1 MENNSIEASVSTQS
15 LIFRSGG
22 NPVSFEV
29 SISNNSYQF
38 TDFKLEVSA
47 PGENYNPAHKW
58 YRLSPDVASAQPHGS
73 TTKFQVIITDT
84 PIPGFVGTV
93 NLTVKVLSPQ
103 LRQERRLLVRLEI
116 APGSQSATVN
126 VELPVKQFQA
136 YPRNSVDI
144 PVLVRNIGPQ
154 FSELVLRLQGI
165 EPEWLVGGAERRLSL
180 DGNTQVEVSFQCQP
194 PSVLQAPSRN
204 YPFQI
209 EVIGQNLA
217 DANLNGILEVLPVG
231 FVELKIDPNR
241 RQLPQGGHWLPNW
254 KTKSTTF
261 GVSFKNG
268 SNVHQQVHPILQGK
282 DAQKCTADS
291 LPPSA
296 SLDLGATTQV
306 DLEIASNRP
315 WVGIGKTLALEVK
328 GVLSDSRLG
337 STDPATQSVEVRVLP
352 LIPIWMQLG
361 AIAMLVAIFGWLF
374 KPSAGAHTD
383 FVNTVRFSGD
393 ADTIVSGS
401 NDGTIRRW
409 QVFGDKVQPHER
421 QRGVLANLDRA
432 TNVLRFMPENNN
444 RVAAGLENGA
454 VELFDVKTATKI
466 DKLIDPQWAGDRVFD
481 LTFTPDSKYLFVGHG
496 SGKVRVWNNP
506 LLGGKLQPVA
516 ANLLDLTKLGQT
528 SFEVHSLAL
537 SPDRQ
542 TLAIGGNFKRFI
554 LWDWTKAQGKPPT
567 QSILVQKLEKLD
579 SKLSAGR
586 DDNIWDL
593 AFAPKAPNILATAD
607 SDGYVTMWDLA
618 RCQSEKQPVTVTP
631 VTELDCQANGIIDR
645 WQASP
650 KAIRSIAFSED
661 GRLLVSAG
669 DEGKI
674 VVWSLDPD
682 YKRDPQGRS
691 TVYDSNQKI
700 NSIDLKTTNRGVEI
714 VSGSQDFQ
722 VRLHHLK

>member
-29 SISNNSYQF
+29 SVSNNSYQF

-47 PGENYNPAHKW
+47 PGENHNPADKW

-84 PIPGFVGTV
+84 PLPGFVGTV

-116 APGSQSATVN
+116 TPGSQSATVN

-136 YPRNSVDI
+136 YPRNTVDI
-144 PVLVRNIGPQ
+144 PVRVRNIGPQ

-165 EPEWLVGGAERRLSL
+165 EPEWCVGGAERRLSL
-180 DGNTQVEVSFQCQP
+180 DANTQVEVSFQCEP

-204 YPFQI
+204 YPFHV

-217 DANLNGILEVLPVG
+217 DANLDGSLEVLPVG

-241 RQLPQGGHWLPNW
+241 RQLPPGGHWLPNW
-254 KTKSTTF
+254 TAKSTTF
-261 GVSFKNG
+261 DVSFKNG
-268 SNVHQQVHPILQGK
+268 SNVHQQVDVILQGK
-282 DAQKCTADS
+282 DAQKCSAHS

-306 DLEIASNRP
+306 DLEIVANRP
-315 WVGIGKTLALEVK
+315 WVGIGQTLALEAK
-328 GVLSDSRLG
+328 GVLSDRRLG
-337 STDPATQSVEVRVLP
+337 STDPATQSLEVRVLP
-352 LIPIWMQLG
+352 LIPIWMQL
-361 AIAMLVAIFGWLF
+361 AALAVLVAILGWLL
-374 KPSAGAHTD
+374 KPSAAVHTD
-383 FVNTVRFSGD
+383 LVNTVRFSGD

-409 QVFGDKVQPHER
+409 QVLGDKVQPHER
-421 QRGVLANLDRA
+421 AGGVLANPNRA

-454 VELFDVKTATKI
+454 VELLDVPTATKI
-466 DKLIDPQWAGDRVFD
+466 DELIDPQLRGDRVFD
-481 LTFTPDSKYLFVGHG
+481 LTFTQDSKYLFVGHG

-506 LLGGKLQPVA
+506 VLGGKLQPVA
-516 ANLLDLTKLGQT
+516 ANLLDLNRLGQN

-537 SPDRQ
+537 SPDRH

-554 LWDWTKAQGKPPT
+554 LWDWTKNPAKQPT
-567 QSILVQKLEKLD
+567 QLIAIQKLEKLD

-586 DDNIWDL
+586 GDYLWDL

-607 SDGYVTMWDLA
+607 SDGYVPMWDLA
-618 RCQSEKQPVTVTP
+618 
-631 VTELDCQANGIIDR
+631 
-645 WQASP
+645 
-650 KAIRSIAFSED
+650 
-661 GRLLVSAG
+661 
-669 DEGKI
+669 
-674 VVWSLDPD
+674 
-682 YKRDPQGRS
+682 
-691 TVYDSNQKI
+691 
-700 NSIDLKTTNRGVEI
+700 
-714 VSGSQDFQ
+714 
-722 VRLHHLK
+722 